1 LRTTTLTRSMSASDW
16 GQLLLL
22 GFLWGGSFFFG
33 RIAVAEIPPLALVL
47 CRVSIAALVLHL
59 WLRTRGISFSPAL
72 ARPGPLLCL
81 ALLNNVIPFSLI
93 FTGQTQ
99 IGAGLASIFYATTP
113 LWTILVANLLTT
125 DEKLVATKLA
135 GVGLGIAGAAVMIG
149 PGLRSDPGGPA
160 WAKFAV
166 IGAAISYAFGVVY
179 AKRFRDM
186 TPSVVATGQLTA
198 STVLMVPIVLLL
210 HGPQAIMTSSLPIW
224 AAVGA
229 LAIFS
234 TALAFILYF
243 NIIASAGAINA
254 SLVTLLVPVSAILL
268 GAALLGERLEPFEF
282 IGMALIMASL
292 IIIDGGLFRR

>member
-1 LRTTTLTRSMSASDW
+1 
-16 GQLLLL
+16 
-22 GFLWGGSFFFG
+22 
-33 RIAVAEIPPLALVL
+33 
-47 CRVSIAALVLHL
+47 
-59 WLRTRGISFSPAL
+59 
-72 ARPGPLLCL
+72 
-81 ALLNNVIPFSLI
+81 
-93 FTGQTQ
+93 
-99 IGAGLASIFYATTP
+99 
-113 LWTILVANLLTT
+113 
-125 DEKLVATKLA
+125 
-135 GVGLGIAGAAVMIG
+135 
-149 PGLRSDPGGPA
+149 
-160 WAKFAV
+160 
-166 IGAAISYAFGVVY
+166 
-179 AKRFRDM
+179 M

-292 IIIDGGLFRR
+292 IIIDGRAFSALNVTQPAFHDKSGARRDSNFLSPNFREQRLLSFSVDQAGCWPARRL